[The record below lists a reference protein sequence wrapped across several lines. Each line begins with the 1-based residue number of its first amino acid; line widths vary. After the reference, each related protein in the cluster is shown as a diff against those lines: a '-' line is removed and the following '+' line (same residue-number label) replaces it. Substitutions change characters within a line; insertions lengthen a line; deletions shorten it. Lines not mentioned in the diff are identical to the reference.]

1 MSIYKWLQIFA
12 DGASGGDGGDGAGAG
27 VTAADAGRNEGVTAD
42 DAGQRLERLG
52 VPKDKAERYRQR
64 MEKKGKN
71 PYRPAATSPKGGSEN
86 ASKGDSESEQG
97 SKSETAA
104 PENGQSTKSGT
115 DEAADKPDVD
125 KILAIP
131 EVQQR
136 IQSMMA
142 ERGRS
147 ATDTKRAADAQMSKL
162 APVFELLATRYGI
175 KAGETGEFDT
185 DAIIQAVTGDDLFFE
200 DKALETGESVEKVKS
215 DWKKGHEEAEKAQR
229 ERMKLLADN
238 FYKMQQQAPIL
249 KQEYPNFDLQR
260 ELQNQDFLRLTAPDV
275 GWDVR
280 RAYRAAHQD
289 EIEKQLV
296 EAVAQRAKLDA
307 ARTVQAGQ
315 ARPRENGGAQTGPV
329 NATPDLRRM
338 SREERLAYIRRKYPS
353 GR

>member
-1 MSIYKWLQIFA
+1 MSIYKLLQIFA

-52 VPKDKAERYRQR
+52 VPKDKAEKYRQR

-71 PYRPAATSPKGGSEN
+71 PYRPAATSPNGGSEN
-86 ASKGDSESEQG
+86 ASKGDGESGQK

-104 PENGQSTKSGT
+104 PENGQSSEAGT
-115 DEAADKPDVD
+115 AAGKTDWDSFM
-125 KILAIP
+125 AIP
-131 EVQQR
+131 ENQQR
-136 IQSMMA
+136 LQSMMA

-147 ATDTKRAADAQMSKL
+147 ATKAKNTADEQMGKL

-200 DKALETGESVEKVKS
+200 DKALETGESVDTVKAS
-215 DWKKGHEEAEKAQR
+215 WRKQQEQAAQQKQQR
-229 ERMKLLADN
+229 QQMLQDH
-238 FYKMQQQAPIL
+238 FMKMQKQGEAL
-249 KQEYPNFDLQR
+249 KREFPNFDLQR

-280 RAYRAAHQD
+280 RAFRAVHQE
-289 EIEKQLV
+289 EIAKQ
-296 EAVAQRAKLDA
+296 EAEAIAQRAKLDA